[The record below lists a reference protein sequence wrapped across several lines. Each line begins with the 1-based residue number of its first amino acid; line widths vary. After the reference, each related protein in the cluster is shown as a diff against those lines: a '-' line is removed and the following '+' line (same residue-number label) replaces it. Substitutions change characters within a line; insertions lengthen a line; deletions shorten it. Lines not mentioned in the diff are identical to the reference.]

1 LISVEIGLGKTKR
14 NQYKIKSHKKMI
26 KIINTLVEQSYK
38 CFAYSHSYIY
48 AAEFWSAAGLNYIT
62 LLLEGGCFNTHVM
75 R

>member
-1 LISVEIGLGKTKR
+1 
-14 NQYKIKSHKKMI
+14 MI